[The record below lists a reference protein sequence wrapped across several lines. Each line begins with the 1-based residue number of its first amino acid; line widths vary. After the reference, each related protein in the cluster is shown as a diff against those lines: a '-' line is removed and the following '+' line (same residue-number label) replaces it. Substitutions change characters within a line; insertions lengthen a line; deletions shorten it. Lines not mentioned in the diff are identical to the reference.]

1 MPFVVQR
8 HVCATKKAPEDVVTD
23 GYEGAIYV
31 QCGKEILNF
40 LLLAAAALAVI
51 LEVVGVVLESSE
63 RVSNDILV

>member
-1 MPFVVQR
+1 
-8 HVCATKKAPEDVVTD
+8 
-23 GYEGAIYV
+23 V